1 MTLKESVMFAS
12 IRIAACLF
20 LLLAFCRAV
29 SSQTASQSASQ
40 PSGTATISGTVKL
53 GEAPGTGITLALTP
67 DQGGR
72 QAGPGAARQ
81 AATLQA
87 KPAQVTTDD
96 KGLYTFT
103 NVAAGKYRVS
113 PLAETLVVGNGDPRA
128 SGTAV
133 TVSDGQTVSQID
145 FKLAPGGVITG
156 RVAEHNG
163 RPIIAQRISLM
174 LVGENGQPQPFNGG
188 NRFGYETDDRGVYRV
203 YGLPAGRYLVSAGTD
218 ISGNNGGNNGG
229 NRPGPGINRRSRYPL
244 TYYPNATDQAQ
255 AQIVELTAGS
265 VAESIDIAL
274 GEPLK
279 TYAVSGRAV
288 DAETGEPVT
297 VIPINVGRAVGGQ
310 RGGPQTMA
318 SGASTGS
325 GATNTKGE
333 FRVTGLL
340 PGRYSLSVNAPG
352 SEDTASDFYND
363 PVTFEISSNDASG
376 VEVKVHRGASITGIV
391 IIDGSNDPAV
401 IAQLAQLTVSA
412 TSRGGQGQQGQGGRG
427 GDGSG
432 SGRQGF
438 AQVGPDGLFRV
449 GGLAPGTVR
458 LSLNG
463 FGGPGGPRGGS
474 SGFSVIQIERN
485 GAAITGDMTVA
496 SGEVVTGVRIIVG
509 YGTGAIQGNVVVAG
523 TLPNGT
529 RLMVTAR
536 QTNSS
541 GTSSQNRPAQIDPVR
556 RTFRIEG
563 LLSGSYEL
571 RLTATTGG
579 FGGPGGGGGRG
590 GGQRGG
596 GQQSG
601 GVTAPQIQI
610 PEVRQTVT
618 VTNGQETRAT
628 LNLTVPQQ

>member
-1 MTLKESVMFAS
+1 
-12 IRIAACLF
+12 
-20 LLLAFCRAV
+20 
-29 SSQTASQSASQ
+29 
-40 PSGTATISGTVKL
+40 ISGTVKL
-53 GEAPGTGITLALTP
+53 GEEPGAGITLALTP

-81 AATLQA
+81 TATSQA

-103 NVAAGKYRVS
+103 NVAAGKYRVA
-113 PLAETLVVGNGDPRA
+113 PLADTLVVGNGDPRA

-133 TVSDGQTVSQID
+133 TVSEGQAVSQID

-156 RVAEHNG
+156 RIAEHNG
-163 RPIIAQRISLM
+163 RPVIAQRISLM
-174 LVGENGQPQPFNGG
+174 LVGENRQPQPFNGG

-203 YGLPAGRYLVSAGTD
+203 YGLPAGSYLVSAGTD
-218 ISGNNGGNNGG
+218 ISGNNRGNNGGG

-244 TYYPNATDQAQ
+244 TYYPNATDPAQ

-265 VAESIDIAL
+265 VAENIDIAL
-274 GEPLK
+274 GEPIK

-297 VIPINVGRAVGGQ
+297 VIPINVGRAAGGQ

-318 SGASTGS
+318 PGASTGS

-352 SEDTASDFYND
+352 SEDTSSDFYND
-363 PVTFEISSNDASG
+363 PATFEISSGDASG
-376 VEVKVHRGASITGIV
+376 VEVKVHRGASITGV
-391 IIDGSNDPAV
+391 VVIDGSNDPAV

-412 TSRGGQGQQGQGGRG
+412 TSRAGQGQQGQGGRG
-427 GDGSG
+427 GGSG

-438 AQVGPDGLFRV
+438 AQVSPNGTFRV

-458 LSLNG
+458 LNLNG
-463 FGGPGGPRGGS
+463 FGGPGG
-474 SGFSVIQIERN
+474 SGAFSVMRIERN
-485 GAAITGDMTVA
+485 GAAITGDTTVA
-496 SGEVVTGVRIIVG
+496 SGESVTGVRIIVG
-509 YGTGAIQGNVVVAG
+509 YGTGVIQGTVAVTG

-541 GTSSQNRPAQIDPVR
+541 GTSNQNRPAQIDPVR
-556 RTFRIEG
+556 RTFRIGG

-571 RLTATTGG
+571 RVTATVGG
-579 FGGPGGGGGRG
+579 VGGRG

-596 GQQSG
+596 QQG
-601 GVTAPQIQI
+601 GATTPQIQI
-610 PEVRQTVT
+610 PEVHQTVT
-618 VTNGQETRAT
+618 VTNGKETPVT